1 MRWRYLI
8 FFGRAIAPARFR
20 MSYDF
25 TFRQVVGIWGE
36 PAEWTFDVVLVDED
50 TLVKTQEFVSACEH
64 CAENA
69 DITFDYLL
77 DEITGC
83 DPATNYLMCRP
94 ANCPSCL
101 RELTEKSLVVAGR
114 A

>member
-1 MRWRYLI
+1 
-8 FFGRAIAPARFR
+8 

-25 TFRQVVGIWGE
+25 IFRKIVGVWGE
-36 PAEWTFDVVLVDED
+36 PEEGAFNIVLVDED
-50 TLVKTQEFVSACEH
+50 TVAETQQCLSGCES

-77 DEITGC
+77 DQITGC

-94 ANCPSCL
+94 ANCPSCS
-101 RELTEKSLVVAGR
+101 RDVTEKTLVVAGR
-114 A
+114 VCLPPK